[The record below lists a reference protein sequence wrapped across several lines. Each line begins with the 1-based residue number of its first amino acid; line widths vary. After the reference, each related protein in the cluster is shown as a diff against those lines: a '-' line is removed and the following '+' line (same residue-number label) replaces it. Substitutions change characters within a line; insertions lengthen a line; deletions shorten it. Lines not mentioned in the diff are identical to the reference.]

1 MSSTKKPQPKF
12 DFSRVGKKWQ
22 EEFSQSAETATRASF
37 TIQRPLRKQ
46 RRDEED
52 DEYSDYVQK
61 FYDDKEAAVDQ
72 VKAMGDVQTKLMVQ
86 VLADVPREWLL
97 GNAPDVIDWSDV
109 ASLDYIQSDYYEELL
124 DVIRSGG
131 ARKNAKN

>member
-52 DEYSDYVQK
+52 DDYSEYVQK
-61 FYDDKEAAVDQ
+61 FYDDKEAALCDSEIAELRKIERFANLVAAH
-72 VKAMGDVQTKLMVQ
+72 KAEVITAEAYRCGYKDGMEAGAVICEQWDASHPV
-86 VLADVPREWLL
+86 VLA
-97 GNAPDVIDWSDV
+97 A
-109 ASLDYIQSDYYEELL
+109 A
-124 DVIRSGG
+124 IR
-131 ARKNAKN
+131 ARGTT